1 MPQKKNASAMQ
12 SILTVTLVTGILFSV
27 LCGLATS
34 AWLASLFILAA
45 TFLAALLAKWLTE
58 RSFAKL
64 AKSLQAEIDIFKEGT
79 FTHYVTPDTYGVL
92 RGVASST
99 NDLLNDIRTLI
110 NNFFSLSR
118 SIMGSSYQVNETAQT
133 ASTAI
138 GEISDT
144 INSIAK
150 GAADQAQESQQGVRM
165 IEKLSEQIE
174 RVYGSYQAVTRETA
188 MIEGLNRAGL
198 DSVAVLRTKSGE
210 TETASERIFGVVE
223 KLTAII
229 ADIGLFVRSIEGIAE
244 QTNLLALNAAIEA
257 ARAGEAGRGF
267 AVVAE
272 EVRKLADE
280 SKQATM
286 QIGSLMEN
294 IEEESALAVKT
305 MEVMR
310 GATQEQGAAVEQTHT
325 SFDNIAAAIRTI
337 VTGVADVNEAIAVMQ
352 AEKSD
357 VMTAIE
363 SISAVSQ
370 QTASSSE
377 EVAGSTTRQLAA
389 IATLRDAVKELDVLV
404 QGVETQLRKY
414 KIGL

>member
-1 MPQKKNASAMQ
+1 MPQKKTVNVLQ
-12 SILTVTLVTGILFSV
+12 TILTVTLVIGLLFGV
-27 LCGLATS
+27 LCGLATGN
-34 AWLASLFILAA
+34 WLAPLFILAA
-45 TFLAALLAKWLTE
+45 AFLTALLTKWLTE

-64 AKSLQAEIDIFKEGT
+64 AKSLEAEIDVFKAGT
-79 FTHYVTPDTYGVL
+79 FTHYVTPENYGAL
-92 RGVASST
+92 RGIASST

-188 MIEGLNRAGL
+188 MIEGLNRVGL
-198 DSVAVLRTKSGE
+198 ESVAVLRRKSGE

-223 KLTAII
+223 KLTTII

-286 QIGSLMEN
+286 QIGTLMEN
-294 IEEESALAVKT
+294 IQEESALAVKT

-310 GATQEQGAAVEQTHT
+310 GATREQGTAVEQTHT
-325 SFDNIAAAIRTI
+325 SFDNIATAIRSI
-337 VTGVADVNEAIAVMQ
+337 VTGVSDVNEAIAVMQ

-377 EVAGSTTRQLAA
+377 EVAGSTARQLAA
-389 IATLRDAVKELDVLV
+389 IGTLRDAVKELDELV
-404 QGVETQLRKY
+404 QGVEKQLRKY
-414 KIGL
+414 KTGI